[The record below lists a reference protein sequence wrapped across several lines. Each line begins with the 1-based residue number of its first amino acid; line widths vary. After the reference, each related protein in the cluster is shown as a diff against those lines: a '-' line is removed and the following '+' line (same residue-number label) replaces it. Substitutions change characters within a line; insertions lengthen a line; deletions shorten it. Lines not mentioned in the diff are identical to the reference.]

1 MKRAALLAA
10 VVIVAQAL
18 LIPLF
23 VGPAANMAPRDLP
36 IAVAGPGPATSAITA
51 KLQAEEGAFTITQ
64 AADATAADQLIRDRE
79 VYGAFVVTASG
90 VEVHTAPAASPVVAT
105 LLSAAAAENNAKV
118 VAVVPLPADDP
129 RGAGFT
135 AGFLPL
141 LLTGMLAGILLVVL
155 VPLKWARLLGSL
167 GYAVGSGL
175 IGSVVLREWLG
186 VITGNYWA
194 DAAAVGLV
202 GLAASA
208 LVAGLGSVF
217 GPPGIG
223 LGALT
228 VFLVGNPLSGVA
240 GAPELL
246 PQPWGDVGQHL
257 PAGAG
262 ATLLRSVAF
271 FDGAGSAYSMWVL
284 IAYAVGGLALIA
296 VGRSTRPAVQPV
308 AEPVREPVA
317 A

>member
-1 MKRAALLAA
+1 MKRAVFLAGA
-10 VVIVAQAL
+10 VVIAQAL

-23 VGPAANMAPRDLP
+23 AAPAANMAPRDLP
-36 IAVAGPGPATSAITA
+36 IAVAGPAAATSAITA

-79 VYGAFVVTASG
+79 VYGAFVVTPTG

-105 LLSAAAAENNAKV
+105 LLGSAAAENGAKV

-155 VPLKWARLLGSL
+155 VPVPRARLLGSL

-175 IGSVVLREWLG
+175 LGSVVLREWLG
-186 VITGNYWA
+186 VITGNFWA

-202 GLAASA
+202 GLATSA
-208 LVAGLGSVF
+208 LVAGLGTVF
-217 GPPGIG
+217 GNPGVG

-246 PQPWGDVGQHL
+246 PQPWGAVGQHL

-271 FDGAGSAYSMWVL
+271 FDGAGGAYSMWVL

-296 VGRSTRPAVQPV
+296 VGRSPRPAAQPV
-308 AEPVREPVA
+308 EPVREPVA